1 MYFEAFPRIEY
12 TNVLGGDT
20 KTVVNILKRT
30 GARSAVKTNLVL
42 FQKYQIRGNESP
54 EHVAFNVYGDAMLHW
69 VILLVN
75 DTYDRY
81 HQWPMNVNQF
91 QSYITDKYDDV
102 NAVHHYEISQTSGD
116 TTEKINIGT
125 DNTEYGSATAV
136 TNYEYEEKEQ
146 DKRRSINILIPSYL
160 PQFIREYRALQ
171 SR

>member
-20 KTVVNILKRT
+20 KTVVNILKRI

-75 DTYDRY
+75 DIYDRY

-91 QSYITDKYDDV
+91 QSYITDTIMTLIYTAHSKRYLNRNDRKLLKT
-102 NAVHHYEISQTSGD
+102 IIFTM
-116 TTEKINIGT
+116 NI
-125 DNTEYGSATAV
+125 YW
-136 TNYEYEEKEQ
+136 
-146 DKRRSINILIPSYL
+146 
-160 PQFIREYRALQ
+160 RAM
-171 SR
+171 